1 MRHRERILASLDKVY
16 REAFEAARA
25 REDSAAADR
34 LDFEYQRD
42 QIRLEVML
50 DLRDLLFEPDAP
62 AEDDTSAT
70 AGVSDLIDKARTIR
84 KFTRLR

>member
-16 REAFEAARA
+16 REAFESART
-25 REDSAAADR
+25 RDDSAAAER

-50 DLRDLLFEPDAP
+50 DLRDLLFRPDAP
-62 AEDDTSAT
+62 AEGESSGSP
-70 AGVSDLIDKARTIR
+70 GVSDLIDKAKTIR